1 MAVSVRNPSDRNGA
15 AGDPLTGCSGEA
27 SLMKHRPDG
36 LRTPRTDAEEF
47 AGAVPA
53 RLARELEM
61 ENGLLRDGLRRM
73 TGSWRG
79 LMKEWRENAEKL
91 KG

>member
-1 MAVSVRNPSDRNGA
+1 
-15 AGDPLTGCSGEA
+15 
-27 SLMKHRPDG
+27 
-36 LRTPRTDAEEF
+36 
-47 AGAVPA
+47 
-53 RLARELEM
+53 M